1 MVTLPSVGGLARQ
14 YLASFSGDKFVPES
28 LADSGLL
35 SESGKTLMASIPATN
50 FAAEVAAMKGGMTLE
65 QQRGINETQLAIQE
79 LKNEQSKKN
88 AILNQL
94 GGTTMAGTALS
105 TFLGG
110 SGSGF
115 NLGSALSS
123 IGDTSNQTQA
133 SGMPS
138 NVGLIL
144 EQVDELPTAGQ
155 AKLYK
160 GILDKFGKQL

>member
-1 MVTLPSVGGLARQ
+1 
-14 YLASFSGDKFVPES
+14 
-28 LADSGLL
+28 
-35 SESGKTLMASIPATN
+35 
-50 FAAEVAAMKGGMTLE
+50 
-65 QQRGINETQLAIQE
+65 
-79 LKNEQSKKN
+79 
-88 AILNQL
+88 
-94 GGTTMAGTALS
+94 MAGTALS